1 MTLSSKDIV
10 PLTRARAK
18 LTELVDAV
26 RANGSDKII
35 TKNGESCAALIDAER
50 LDHYHQ
56 LEREHIHLTLLDEAV
71 RGIKDLK
78 AGKTLSLSELK
89 SRHGR

>member
-1 MTLSSKDIV
+1 MSLTSKDIV

-18 LTELVDAV
+18 LTELVDEV
-26 RANGSDKII
+26 HTEGSEKII

-50 LDHYHQ
+50 LDHYHR
-56 LEREHIHLTLLDEAV
+56 LEREHIQLTLLEEV
-71 RGIKDLK
+71 LRGLDDLD
-78 AGKTLSLSELK
+78 AGRTLSLAKLK

>member
-18 LTELVDAV
+18 LTELVDEV
-26 RANGSDKII
+26 RSNGSEKII

-56 LEREHIHLTLLDEAV
+56 LEREHIHLTLLDEAL

>member
-18 LTELVDAV
+18 LTELVDEV
-26 RANGSDKII
+26 RSNGSEKII
-35 TKNGESCAALIDAER
+35 TKNGESCAALIDAAR

-56 LEREHIHLTLLDEAV
+56 LEREHIHLTLLDEAL